1 MPPDFRLN
9 YKAVVIETVWYWH
22 KKTLRS
28 MGQNKEVNWSVNL
41 WQSIYNGEKSVFL
54 MRSAGKN
61 GQLYVKMK
69 LLIEHFSHQYNK
81 LNSKW
86 IKDLNVRLETMKLL
100 ENIGR
105 TIFNI
110 NHSNVLFDLLRQ
122 RKQQKKTAYGMG
134 ENVCK

>member
-1 MPPDFRLN
+1 MVLAQKDTQIN
-9 YKAVVIETVWYWH
+9 GTEQ
-22 KKTLRS
+22 RS
-28 MGQNKEVNWSVNL
+28 KLVS
-41 WQSIYNGEKSVFL
+41 KSVAKHIQWRKISLFNEKCWEKWTAICK
-54 MRSAGKN
+54 R
-61 GQLYVKMK
+61 MK
-69 LLIEHFSHQYNK
+69 LLIEHFSHHYNK

>member
-1 MPPDFRLN
+1 
-9 YKAVVIETVWYWH
+9 
-22 KKTLRS
+22 
-28 MGQNKEVNWSVNL
+28 
-41 WQSIYNGEKSVFL
+41 

-122 RKQQKKTAYGMG
+122 RKQQKKPMEWEKMFANDMT
-134 ENVCK
+134 NKD

>member
-1 MPPDFRLN
+1 MVLAQKDTQIN
-9 YKAVVIETVWYWH
+9 GTEQ
-22 KKTLRS
+22 RS
-28 MGQNKEVNWSVNL
+28 KLVS
-41 WQSIYNGEKSVFL
+41 KSVAKHIQWRKISLFNEKCWEKWTAICK
-54 MRSAGKN
+54 R
-61 GQLYVKMK
+61 MK